1 MFDFRYHALSLVAV
15 FMALV
20 IGILLGIAI
29 GDKGLVSGTR
39 KDLIN
44 SLRRDV
50 KNARTDADAFK
61 AQVAQHDSL
70 EHDLYPLV
78 VQGRL
83 TGQRVGLLALG
94 KLSDRQISLVRDSL
108 RDTGGRLVLEAVIP
122 QPPDVDRIPARDSG
136 VRGHP
141 LSSDPLAVARFA
153 RRFGA
158 AVTAGGPLLKRT
170 RRIVFSTSSGAYNGL
185 DAVVVVRSE
194 PTGLTGVPASVNRA
208 FENGLTGGLGLGN
221 APVVGIETTST
232 APSQVSW
239 YRSHGLSSVD
249 NLNQLPVKV
258 SLVFALAGASGSYG
272 TKPTA
277 QALLPK
283 AASGAGTG

>member
-50 KNARTDADAFK
+50 GNARKDADRFK
-61 AQVAQHDSL
+61 AQVAERDSL
-70 EHDLYPLV
+70 ERALYPLV

-108 RDTGGRLVLEAVIP
+108 KDTGGRLVLEAVIP
-122 QPPDVDRIPARDSG
+122 EPTDVDRISARDSG

-141 LSSDPLAVARFA
+141 LSTDPAAITRFA

-158 AVTAGGPLLKRT
+158 SLIAGGPVLKRT
-170 RRIVFSTSSGAYNGL
+170 RPGVFSPSSRAYNGL

-194 PTGLTGVPASVNRA
+194 PAGLTDVQARVNRA
-208 FENGLTGGLGLGN
+208 FENGLTRGLGLGN
-221 APVVGIETTST
+221 APVGGTETTST
-232 APSQVSW
+232 APS
-239 YRSHGLSSVD
+239 HI
-249 NLNQLPVKV
+249 
-258 SLVFALAGASGSYG
+258 
-272 TKPTA
+272 
-277 QALLPK
+277 
-283 AASGAGTG
+283 

>member
-94 KLSDRQISLVRDSL
+94 KLSDRQIS
-108 RDTGGRLVLEAVIP
+108 
-122 QPPDVDRIPARDSG
+122 
-136 VRGHP
+136 
-141 LSSDPLAVARFA
+141 
-153 RRFGA
+153 
-158 AVTAGGPLLKRT
+158 
-170 RRIVFSTSSGAYNGL
+170 
-185 DAVVVVRSE
+185 
-194 PTGLTGVPASVNRA
+194 
-208 FENGLTGGLGLGN
+208 
-221 APVVGIETTST
+221 
-232 APSQVSW
+232 
-239 YRSHGLSSVD
+239 
-249 NLNQLPVKV
+249 
-258 SLVFALAGASGSYG
+258 
-272 TKPTA
+272 
-277 QALLPK
+277 
-283 AASGAGTG
+283 